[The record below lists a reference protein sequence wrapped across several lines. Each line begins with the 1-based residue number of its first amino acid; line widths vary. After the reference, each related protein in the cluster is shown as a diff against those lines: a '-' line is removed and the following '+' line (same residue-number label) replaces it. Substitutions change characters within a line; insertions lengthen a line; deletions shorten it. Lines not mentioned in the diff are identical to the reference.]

1 MKVIIAVLLLAII
14 GSILAV
20 RHDKNHVM
28 NRYRLNEQQA
38 DEYGRMQKQDRVHF
52 RLGMRKN
59 SRSMVPQEMAAYNR
73 VHGAGAHYMASNK
86 GFNNMQDYEKMR
98 HGYSEIH

>member
-1 MKVIIAVLLLAII
+1 MKFIIVLLLAII

-28 NRYRLNEQQA
+28 NKYRLNDQQA
-38 DEYGRMQKQDRVHF
+38 DEYGKMQKHDRVHF
-52 RLGMRKN
+52 RSGMKKN

-73 VHGAGAHYMASNK
+73 VHGAGAHYMATNK
-86 GFNNMQDYEKMR
+86 GFKNMQEYEKFR
-98 HGYSEIH
+98 QGYAETQ